1 MCLGKKVLW
10 ENKKKID
17 AKKILGFFY
26 IELNNLVFFVT
37 PLRSNLD
44 MLPQAAAPPADGG
57 ALIGYDDWVN
67 PYGWRIPGWVNPY
80 GWRIP
85 SEDDDDDGWRNHVN
99 DDGTAPG

>member
-1 MCLGKKVLW
+1 M
-10 ENKKKID
+10 
-17 AKKILGFFY
+17 
-26 IELNNLVFFVT
+26 FFVT

-44 MLPQAAAPPADGG
+44 MLPPAAAPPADADCDGG
-57 ALIGYDDWVN
+57 ALIGYDDWGIPSEVDGWVN

-85 SEDDDDDGWRNHVN
+85 SEDDDNDVNDVNDDGRNHVN